1 MSMFAYIR
9 GSVVHLEE
17 SRLVILPE
25 GMGLGLEVL
34 VDALTLSKARMGE
47 ILELHLHHHITD
59 VSEVLFGFGSIEE
72 KLLFRKLL
80 KVDGVGGKT
89 ALSLLN
95 LGKSILIR
103 AIEEGDEKILSGA
116 NGVGKKTA
124 LKIIVELK
132 KELSSDILFKD
143 DISQSPL
150 APSHSTEITDTLISM
165 GYERRQVEKIIQN
178 IPPDLTELQDKVI
191 WSIRQL
197 AGK

>member
-1 MSMFAYIR
+1 MFAYIR
-9 GSVVHLEE
+9 GSVIHLEE

-34 VDALTLSKARMGE
+34 VDALTLSKARIGE
-47 ILELHLHHHITD
+47 SLELHLHHHITD

-103 AIEEGDEKILSGA
+103 AIEE
-116 NGVGKKTA
+116 
-124 LKIIVELK
+124 
-132 KELSSDILFKD
+132 
-143 DISQSPL
+143 
-150 APSHSTEITDTLISM
+150 
-165 GYERRQVEKIIQN
+165 
-178 IPPDLTELQDKVI
+178 
-191 WSIRQL
+191 
-197 AGK
+197 